1 MLAVL
6 VKLFGLHQVG
16 VAEDIVQETLLAA
29 LESWKLR
36 GMPEQPRAW
45 LYRTAKN
52 KTIDFLR
59 RERNFQ
65 ANIAPNLSEAAARN
79 TAPETWLDG
88 FFLDAEIEDAQ
99 LRMMFACCHPAI
111 PTDAQLVLML
121 RSLCGLSIR
130 EIATAFL
137 LPEAAIA
144 KRLYRAKEKIRLENL
159 SLEVPAGAQ
168 LASRLDAVLQ
178 AIYLLFNEGY
188 KSASEASVIRRELC
202 EEALRLGDLLI
213 RHAAG
218 QLPKTHAQGRPQGSP
233 LHPAGQLPKTHALL
247 ALMCFQAS
255 RFDAR
260 LDESG
265 AIILLENQDRSRWNQ
280 GLITA
285 GYAHLRES
293 FQGNEISEYH
303 LEAAIASYHASAPG
317 FDQTN
322 WKSIFYCYDLLLKIN
337 PSPFVALNR
346 AIALGYSDG
355 AQAGIS
361 ALQTI
366 PGLEQH
372 YLYHAALGDF
382 FMKNG
387 DGAAAKAAYEKA
399 LELVQ
404 LPAERAVLEMKLETT
419 GKPADGNGQ
428 D

>member
-1 MLAVL
+1 MLESTNVQVSVEHLFRHESGKMLAVL
-6 VKLFGLHQVG
+6 VKLFGLPQVG

-29 LESWKLR
+29 LETWKLR
-36 GMPEQPRAW
+36 GMPDQPRAW

-65 ANIAPNLSEAAARN
+65 ANIVPNLHTAAAQHA
-79 TAPETWLDG
+79 TPDGWLDN

-111 PTDAQLVLML
+111 PTEAQLVLML

-137 LPEAAIA
+137 QPEETMA
-144 KRLYRAKEKIRLENL
+144 KRLYRAKEKIRQENL
-159 SLEVPAGAQ
+159 SLEVPAGAH
-168 LASRLDAVLQ
+168 LAPRLDAVLQ

-202 EEALRLGDLLI
+202 EEALRLGDLLL
-213 RHAAG
+213 RHPAS
-218 QLPKTHAQGRPQGSP
+218 QLPKTY
-233 LHPAGQLPKTHALL
+233 ALL

-280 GLITA
+280 SLISA
-285 GYAHLRES
+285 GYAHLQRS
-293 FQGNEISEYH
+293 FQGNEITDYH

-317 FDQTN
+317 FAQTN

-346 AIALGYSDG
+346 AIALGYADG
-355 AQAGIS
+355 PQAGIS
-361 ALQTI
+361 ALQSI
-366 PGLEQH
+366 SGLEQH

-382 FMKNG
+382 FVKLENT
-387 DGAAAKAAYEKA
+387 AAARQAFKTA
-399 LELVQ
+399 LKLAQ
-404 LPAERAVLEMKLETT
+404 LPAECRVLELKLAAL
-419 GKPADGNGQ
+419 KPS
-428 D
+428 